1 MITAAEP
8 VTYPAPAKLNL
19 FLQITGQRDDG
30 YHELQTVFQFIS
42 LQDDITFTPRSDD
55 QIIRSTNW
63 SDVAAEDDLMIR
75 AARLLA
81 DHCGVQHGIEIGIT
95 KRIPMGAGLGGGSS
109 DAATVLCALNRIWD
123 LELSV
128 DELADL
134 GLSLGADVPVFV
146 RGHASWAEGIGE
158 FLTPLE
164 PAEDIFLLI
173 VPPVHVSTAD
183 VFRHPALTRNST
195 PIRIS
200 DFLEGIA
207 FNSLETVVRKVY
219 PEIDKGMKW
228 LAQYGAPRLTGTG
241 AGVFMKVD
249 SAAAAREIADAAP
262 KQWQT
267 FIVKGVNR
275 SPLSEQIEID

>member
-1 MITAAEP
+1 MISASET

-30 YHELQTVFQFIS
+30 YHELQTVFQFIT

-55 QIIRSTNW
+55 QIIRSTSW

-81 DHCGVQHGIEIGIT
+81 GHCGIQHGIEIGIT

-123 LELSV
+123 LSLSV

-146 RGHASWAEGIGE
+146 RGHAAWAEGIGE

-173 VPPVHVSTAD
+173 VPPVHVSTAE

-200 DFLEGIA
+200 DFLEGVD

-219 PEIDKGMKW
+219 PEIDNCMKW
-228 LAQYGAPRLTGTG
+228 LASYGAPRLTGTG
-241 AGVFMKVD
+241 AGVFMSVD

-262 KQWQT
+262 KYWQT

>member
-1 MITAAEP
+1 MGAGSEMI
-8 VTYPAPAKLNL
+8 TYPAPAKLNL

-30 YHELQTVFQFIS
+30 YHELQTVFQFIT
-42 LQDDITFTPRSDD
+42 LQDDITFTPRQDN
-55 QIIRSTNW
+55 QIVRATQW
-63 SDVAAEDDLMIR
+63 SDVTAEDDLAIR
-75 AARLLA
+75 AAQLLA
-81 DHCGVQHGIEIGIT
+81 DHCGIQRGIAIGIE

-109 DAATVLCALNRIWD
+109 DAATVLCALNQIWELGLGAD
-123 LELSV
+123 ELST
-128 DELADL
+128 L

-146 RGHASWAEGIGE
+146 RGHAAWAEGIGE

-164 PAEDIFLLI
+164 PAEDIYLLV

-200 DFLEGIA
+200 DFLEGTA

-219 PEIDKGMKW
+219 PDIDHCMKW
-228 LAQYGAPRLTGTG
+228 LEKYGEPRLTGTG
-241 AGVFMKVD
+241 AGVFIKAE
-249 SAAAAREIADAAP
+249 SASTARKITEITP
-262 KQWQT
+262 KQWQS
-267 FIVKGVNR
+267 FVVKGLNT